1 MYDII
6 IIGGN
11 LSGAIAAINAV
22 NQGVKVA
29 IIERHK
35 KPLTPAHCGEAIS
48 HVTANIL
55 KIDERK
61 CPKNEI
67 RKIRINITNSKEY
80 TINLSKDKI
89 YVIDRNYLE
98 NDLLKEAEEKNV
110 DLFLGRRM
118 IKFNPP
124 NEIIMDNKRKIEGKI
139 IIDASGISCIIGKQ
153 IGINTKLKPEDIG
166 VCIQHR
172 IQSKSNPNIMN
183 MWWGEPYAPSGYAWL
198 FPINKELSNIGI
210 GIIGGQK
217 LDIKNLL
224 QKYTNLMTNKKYKI
238 INTFRACEPMYKPL
252 ENIVINN
259 VMFVGDSARLVDPAS
274 GAGIHN
280 AVFSGTLAGLTAA
293 GYIKGENKSLDIY
306 QKLMQNKMKRIKKT
320 YINKSKLTSTK
331 KYNKTFNRL
340 FSTINILNKI
350 IPNFYQNQITKLLE
364 KDIKK
369 IEILKKKIIK
379 NFLDLPN
386 YLYKKYN

>member
-11 LSGAIAAINAV
+11 LSGVIAAINAV
-22 NQGVKVA
+22 KQGVKVA

-55 KIDERK
+55 KIDNRK

-67 RKIRINITNSKEY
+67 RKIRINITHSKEY

-153 IGINTKLKPEDIG
+153 IGINNTLKPEDIG

-172 IQSKSNPNIMN
+172 IQSKFNPNIMH
-183 MWWGEPYAPSGYAWL
+183 MWWGEPYAPFGYAWL

-238 INTFRACEPMYKPL
+238 INSFRACEPMYKPL

-293 GYIKGENKSLDIY
+293 GYLKGENKSLDIY

-331 KYNKTFNRL
+331 KYNQSFNRL

-350 IPNFYQNQITKLLE
+350 IPNFYQNQITNLLK

-369 IEILKKKIIK
+369 IEILNKK
-379 NFLDLPN
+379 
-386 YLYKKYN
+386 